1 MLCIYIYKLHVKK
14 FFFPKKKFFLSCLKK
29 IFKKKKVE
37 ITIRLVDLIEIQLLN
52 KKYRNKNTSTNVL
65 SFPATNNIYIKHKFP
80 YYIGDIIL
88 CAHYINKEALLL
100 QKNIL
105 EHWAHMIIHST
116 LHLLHYTHN
125 TAQSAKKMQIKENII
140 MRKLGFLNPYN

>member
-1 MLCIYIYKLHVKK
+1 M
-14 FFFPKKKFFLSCLKK
+14 FFPKKKFFLSCLKK

-37 ITIRLVDLIEIQLLN
+37 ITIRLVDLIEIQSLN
-52 KKYRNKNTSTNVL
+52 KKYRNKNIPTNVL
-65 SFPATNNIYIKHKFP
+65 SFPATNSIYIKHKFQH
-80 YYIGDIIL
+80 YIGDIIL
-88 CAHYINKEALLL
+88 CAHYINKESLLL

-125 TAQSAKKMQIKENII
+125 TTQSAKQMQTAENTI
-140 MRKLGFLNPYN
+140 MKKLGFLNPYNLY

>member
-1 MLCIYIYKLHVKK
+1 M
-14 FFFPKKKFFLSCLKK
+14 FFPKKKFFLSCLKK

-52 KKYRNKNTSTNVL
+52 KKYRNKNIPTNVL
-65 SFPATNNIYIKHKFP
+65 SFPATSNIYIKHKFRN
-80 YYIGDIIL
+80 YIGDIIL
-88 CAHYINKEALLL
+88 CAHYINKESLLL
-100 QKNIL
+100 RKNIL

-125 TAQSAKKMQIKENII
+125 TAQSAKKMQTVENII
-140 MRKLGFLNPYN
+140 MKKLGFLNPYNLY

>member
-1 MLCIYIYKLHVKK
+1 M
-14 FFFPKKKFFLSCLKK
+14 KK

-37 ITIRLVDLIEIQLLN
+37 ITIRVVDLIEIQFLN
-52 KKYRNKNTSTNVL
+52 KKYRNKNTPTNVL
-65 SFPATNNIYIKHKFP
+65 SFPATNNVHIKHKFK

-88 CAHYINKEALLL
+88 CARYINKEALSLK
-100 QKNIL
+100 KNIL

-125 TAQSAKKMQIKENII
+125 TSQSKKKMQIVENII
-140 MRKLGFLNPYN
+140 MKKLGFLKLHNLNE